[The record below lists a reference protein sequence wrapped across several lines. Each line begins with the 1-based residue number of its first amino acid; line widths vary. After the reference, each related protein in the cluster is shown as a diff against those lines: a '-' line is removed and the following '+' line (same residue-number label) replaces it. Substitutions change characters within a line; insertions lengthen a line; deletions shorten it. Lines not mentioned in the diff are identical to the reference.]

1 MYQTPHICRFYVNI
15 LEFLSVTGMQSYPDK
30 YYTLPVDTTNTFRSG
45 ELGQIDYAHFDAT
58 SNGFIAVLGHN
69 LNFFGQGISLLG
81 TTSTGIINYGVEP
94 YNETVWLSPQ
104 YDGFTIA
111 SFVGLP
117 GGLNFWS
124 DNTDYDIGSIVIG
137 QYFDMKNSADL
148 SITMTREMDGV
159 KRTRTKGGT
168 DLIDYSYTKAPLWG
182 NAAPWELYS
191 GTPHSNQKL
200 ARVGRRTWNLNFSYL
215 QQKDIWPDV
224 ASIGHYESYN
234 SDELLYGTS
243 GANTDGSL
251 LLDDQDSFYSQVI
264 HKVQNRPFIFQPD
277 TRELEF
283 AICKFDMKKFSF
295 QQQAPNLHR
304 ISLKI
309 REVW

>member
-1 MYQTPHICRFYVNI
+1 MYQTPHICRFFVNI
-15 LEFLSVTGMQSYPDK
+15 LEFLSVTGMQSYPNK

-69 LNFFGQGISLLG
+69 LNDYGQGINLLG
-81 TTSTGIINYGVEP
+81 TTSTGIINYGAEP

-104 YDGFTIA
+104 YNGFTIA

-117 GGLNFWS
+117 GGLDFFQTAESFN
-124 DNTDYDIGSIVIG
+124 IGSMVIG
-137 QYFDMKNSADL
+137 QYYDLTADL
-148 SITMTREMDGV
+148 SLTMTREMDGV

-168 DLIDYSYTKAPLWG
+168 DLVDYNYTKAPLWG

-224 ASIGHYESYN
+224 ASINAYESYN
-234 SDELLYGTS
+234 SDGLSYESDVGV
-243 GANTDGSL
+243 DGNL
-251 LLDDQDSFYSQVI
+251 LLDDQDSLYSQVI

-283 AICKFDMKKFSF
+283 AICKFSDMKKFSF
-295 QQQAPNLHR
+295 QQQAPNLYR